1 MTKTLRTVTHV
12 SPNGSTEW
20 FPYCEDDKKPFVG
33 LVFENLENAFDFY
46 TRYAKI
52 CCFDI
57 RSATTCKCKGVIVLK
72 YFVCSREGFMVSRVK
87 KNKGD
92 VVRYKRSTK
101 RVGCK
106 AKLILKIDKKK
117 GTYFVFKF
125 VKGHSHCL
133 ISPTSRHYLRGNR
146 KLTILHKNFISK
158 NARINVGPVKSFR
171 LFKENVG
178 SYENVGATMQDF
190 KNFHRDFKNYIKG
203 DDGKMLIE
211 NFIKK
216 RDIFLGFYFDY
227 ALDEDNHIS
236 HLFWAEAISR
246 KNYAL
251 LGEMVT
257 FNCTYNTNKYSM
269 V

>member
-1 MTKTLRTVTHV
+1 MI
-12 SPNGSTEW
+12 
-20 FPYCEDDKKPFVG
+20 
-33 LVFENLENAFDFY
+33 FEKLEKACDFY
-46 TRYAKI
+46 TGYAR
-52 CCFDI
+52 CCGFDI
-57 RSATTCKCKGVIVLK
+57 RSATTYKSKGVIVLK

-92 VVRYKRSTK
+92 AIRHKRSTK

-106 AKLILKIDKKK
+106 AKLILKFDKKK

-125 VKGHSHCL
+125 VEGHSHSL

-146 KLTILHKNFISK
+146 NMTILHKNFISK

-178 SYENVGATMQDF
+178 SYDNVGATMQDF
-190 KNFHRDFKNYIKG
+190 KNFHRDYKNYIKG

-211 NFIKK
+211 NFIRK
-216 RDIFLGFYFDY
+216 RDIFPGFYFDY

-236 HLFWAEAISR
+236 RLFWAE
-246 KNYAL
+246 
-251 LGEMVT
+251 
-257 FNCTYNTNKYSM
+257 CNKQKELCPIWRDGHL
-269 V
+269 

>member
-1 MTKTLRTVTHV
+1 M
-12 SPNGSTEW
+12 
-20 FPYCEDDKKPFVG
+20 
-33 LVFENLENAFDFY
+33 
-46 TRYAKI
+46 
-52 CCFDI
+52 
-57 RSATTCKCKGVIVLK
+57 
-72 YFVCSREGFMVSRVK
+72 
-87 KNKGD
+87 
-92 VVRYKRSTK
+92 
-101 RVGCK
+101 
-106 AKLILKIDKKK
+106 ILKIDKKK
-117 GTYFVFKF
+117 GTHFVFKF
-125 VKGHSHCL
+125 VEGHSHCL

-158 NARINVGPVKSFR
+158 NARINVGLVKSFR

-203 DDGKMLIE
+203 DDEKILIE